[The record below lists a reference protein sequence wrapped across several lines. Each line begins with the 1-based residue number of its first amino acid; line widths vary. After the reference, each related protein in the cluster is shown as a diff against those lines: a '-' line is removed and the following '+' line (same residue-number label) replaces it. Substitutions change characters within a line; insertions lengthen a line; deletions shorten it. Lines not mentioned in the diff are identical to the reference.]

1 MIDSVKRTFLMV
13 VLCAPVLVGCAT
25 AKFAGKVAVA
35 PAKIVYKG
43 AELGVKG
50 TYYTGKYAAIGS
62 YEGTKLAGKG
72 VYYAGKGT
80 YDVGAFG
87 AKGVYYTGK
96 YTGKGVV
103 ATLEATG
110 NGIEKVGHGVY
121 YIGMVP
127 LKVTNQALN
136 AVEDVLTITV
146 RVVDTAGRVADL
158 TKKIQTIQLDAEL
171 AAIRAVPNVLE
182 VLLDAGNS
190 PTIASA
196 YTPPYQ

>member
-1 MIDSVKRTFLMV
+1 MFRSAKYTLLTAL
-13 VLCAPVLVGCAT
+13 LCAPALSGCAT

-43 AELGVKG
+43 AEMGVKG

-96 YTGKGVV
+96 GVV

-136 AVEDVLTITV
+136 TVEDVLTITV

-182 VLLDAGNS
+182 VLLDVGNA
-190 PTIASA
+190 PRIASA